1 VAEGNST
8 AETSAACTGDD
19 EIEVRPGNRIPGLP
33 QHSLKFGAD
42 WQPAAGSASARS
54 CAPIPAS
61 SCAATRTTRTS
72 PTVNDFN
79 GSGRVGGFAVVDLTA
94 SWKPGQR
101 LELFAKV
108 SNLFDRRYG
117 SAGILGEN
125 AFDAAGAIQAPADWR
140 AEQFVG
146 PGAPRAA
153 WLGRATAVLNLPLRR
168 LASCFPWLASSADPG
183 LLCRPELRRTL
194 CQAVARS
201 PSRCNEG
208 RRMDRND
215 ALLADWRQR
224 ALALEAEVGKAV
236 IGQARVLRLVNTAV
250 FARGHVLLQ
259 GDVGVGKTTLL
270 RAFAQVLGGAFARTE
285 GTVDLMPND
294 LVYYTYIS
302 EQGRPAVEPGP
313 LIRHGEDLAIFF
325 FNEINRARP
334 QVHALLLRVMAER
347 SVSAFNREFHFPHL
361 LVFADRNR
369 VEREETF
376 EISSAA
382 RDRFMMEITIDAPAD
397 DAQRRALM
405 FDPRFHDTDRLVGAL
420 QSAMVPHRELNALAD
435 VIQHSVQASDAL
447 QNYALALWRATAEPG
462 EVRRHAVRRRHHA
475 ADARRRPAAARGAR
489 GRLAG
494 ARVGMSLLLR
504 AAPARVAAI
513 AWLT

>member
-1 VAEGNST
+1 ME
-8 AETSAACTGDD
+8 
-19 EIEVRPGNRIPGLP
+19 
-33 QHSLKFGAD
+33 
-42 WQPAAGSASARS
+42 
-54 CAPIPAS
+54 
-61 SCAATRTTRTS
+61 
-72 PTVNDFN
+72 
-79 GSGRVGGFAVVDLTA
+79 
-94 SWKPGQR
+94 
-101 LELFAKV
+101 
-108 SNLFDRRYG
+108 
-117 SAGILGEN
+117 
-125 AFDAAGAIQAPADWR
+125 
-140 AEQFVG
+140 
-146 PGAPRAA
+146 
-153 WLGRATAVLNLPLRR
+153 
-168 LASCFPWLASSADPG
+168 
-183 LLCRPELRRTL
+183 
-194 CQAVARS
+194 
-201 PSRCNEG
+201 
-208 RRMDRND
+208 RND

-224 ALALEAEVGKAV
+224 ALSLETQVGKAV
-236 IGQARVLRLVNTAV
+236 IGQQRILRLVNTAV

-294 LVYYTYIS
+294 LIYYTYIS

-382 RDRFMMEITIDAPAD
+382 RDRFMMEITIEPPAD

-420 QSAMVPHRELNALAD
+420 QPAMVEHRELNEVAAT
-435 VIQHSVQASDAL
+435 IQRSVQASDAL
-447 QNYALALWRATAEPG
+447 QDYALRLWRATAEPASFG
-462 EVRRHAVRRRHHA
+462 VTLSDLDVAQLM
-475 ADARRRPAAARGAR
+475 
-489 GRLAG
+489 LAG
-494 ARVGMSLLLR
+494 ASPRGMSLLLR
-504 AAPARVAAI
+504 AARVAAWLEGRSYVTPEDVQAVFVETI
-513 AWLT
+513 AHRLVYQPVFELHRHEISPRLMAAILSAVAAP

>member
-1 VAEGNST
+1 
-8 AETSAACTGDD
+8 
-19 EIEVRPGNRIPGLP
+19 
-33 QHSLKFGAD
+33 
-42 WQPAAGSASARS
+42 
-54 CAPIPAS
+54 
-61 SCAATRTTRTS
+61 
-72 PTVNDFN
+72 
-79 GSGRVGGFAVVDLTA
+79 
-94 SWKPGQR
+94 
-101 LELFAKV
+101 
-108 SNLFDRRYG
+108 
-117 SAGILGEN
+117 
-125 AFDAAGAIQAPADWR
+125 
-140 AEQFVG
+140 
-146 PGAPRAA
+146 
-153 WLGRATAVLNLPLRR
+153 
-168 LASCFPWLASSADPG
+168 
-183 LLCRPELRRTL
+183 
-194 CQAVARS
+194 
-201 PSRCNEG
+201 
-208 RRMDRND
+208 MDRND

-224 ALALEAEVGKAV
+224 ALALEAEVGLAV
-236 IGQARVLRLVNTAV
+236 IGQARILRLVNTAV

-382 RDRFMMEITIDAPAD
+382 RDRFMMEITIEPPAD
-397 DAQRRALM
+397 DAMRRALM

-420 QSAMVPHRELNALAD
+420 QSAMVPHRELNGVAEL
-435 VIQHSVQASDAL
+435 IQRSVQASQAL
-447 QNYALALWRATAEPG
+447 QDYALRLWRATAEPASFG
-462 EVRRHAVRRRHHA
+462 VTLSDLDTAQLM
-475 ADARRRPAAARGAR
+475 
-489 GRLAG
+489 LAG
-494 ARVGMSLLLR
+494 ASPRGMSLLLR
-504 AAPARVAAI
+504 AARVAAWLEGRSYVTPEDVQAVFVETI
-513 AWLT
+513 AHRLCYQPVFELHRHEISPRLMAAILAAVAAP